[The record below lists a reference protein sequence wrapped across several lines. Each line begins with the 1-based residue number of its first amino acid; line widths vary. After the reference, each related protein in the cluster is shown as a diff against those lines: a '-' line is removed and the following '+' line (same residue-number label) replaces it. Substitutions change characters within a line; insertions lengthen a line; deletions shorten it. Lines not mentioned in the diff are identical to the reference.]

1 MTDFRRTN
9 LEGVKVVEYRFLR
22 DPTLRSLLFVSI
34 NHLSS
39 VKSRHLPLC
48 SRLRIVVRLIPSK
61 IFQSSSRHLCLPGT
75 NSFGREGEALCK
87 HMLDLSKGKKR
98 QKRGNLPILEKD
110 SLWKDLEET
119 RFPLIFDFHQT
130 VLFSIR
136 LLRKFDLYLFI
147 SISSK

>member
-1 MTDFRRTN
+1 
-9 LEGVKVVEYRFLR
+9 
-22 DPTLRSLLFVSI
+22 
-34 NHLSS
+34 
-39 VKSRHLPLC
+39 
-48 SRLRIVVRLIPSK
+48 
-61 IFQSSSRHLCLPGT
+61 
-75 NSFGREGEALCK
+75 
-87 HMLDLSKGKKR
+87 MLDLSKGKKR

>member
-1 MTDFRRTN
+1 
-9 LEGVKVVEYRFLR
+9 
-22 DPTLRSLLFVSI
+22 
-34 NHLSS
+34 
-39 VKSRHLPLC
+39 
-48 SRLRIVVRLIPSK
+48 
-61 IFQSSSRHLCLPGT
+61 
-75 NSFGREGEALCK
+75 
-87 HMLDLSKGKKR
+87 MLDLSKGKKR

-119 RFPLIFDFHQT
+119 RFSLIFDFHQT

>member
-34 NHLSS
+34 NHHLSS
-39 VKSRHLPLC
+39 VKNLPLC

>member
-1 MTDFRRTN
+1 
-9 LEGVKVVEYRFLR
+9 
-22 DPTLRSLLFVSI
+22 
-34 NHLSS
+34 
-39 VKSRHLPLC
+39 
-48 SRLRIVVRLIPSK
+48 
-61 IFQSSSRHLCLPGT
+61 
-75 NSFGREGEALCK
+75 
-87 HMLDLSKGKKR
+87 MLDLSKGKKR

-110 SLWKDLEET
+110 SLWKDLKET